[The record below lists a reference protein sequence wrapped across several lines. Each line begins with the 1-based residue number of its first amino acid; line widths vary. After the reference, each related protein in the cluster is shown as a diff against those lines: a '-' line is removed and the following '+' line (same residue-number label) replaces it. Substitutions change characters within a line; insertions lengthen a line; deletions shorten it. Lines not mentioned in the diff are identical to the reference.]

1 MVQNAR
7 EKVAR
12 QDLRAKTLSVTT
24 KNAEELQNAIEKA
37 NKLCLEDKGDLK
49 FAHERLDLLQ
59 LQKGNSKIKFVF
71 FFFLGSLT
79 KVFFF
84 FVLALEDGINRRNL
98 DILEPAIIA
107 AKISDQEYKLSD
119 RIKEA
124 EELRDHLLTL
134 KRFAHDVLDM
144 KQTTIS
150 EIHRYSIPTPLI
162 FNVMKATFQL
172 LGEHPQNLEVCLE
185 V

>member
-59 LQKGNSKIKFVF
+59 LQKGNSKIEFE

-79 KVFFF
+79 KVLV

-98 DILEPAIIA
+98 DILEPAIKA

-162 FNVMKATFQL
+162 FNVMKATFLL

>member
-12 QDLRAKTLSVTT
+12 QELRAKTLSVTT
-24 KNAEELQNAIEKA
+24 KNPEELQNAIEKA

-49 FAHERLDLLQ
+49 FAHERLDFIQ

-71 FFFLGSLT
+71 LFFLGSLT
-79 KVFFF
+79 KVFF

-98 DILEPAIIA
+98 DILEPAIKA

>member
-49 FAHERLDLLQ
+49 FAHERLDLIQ

-71 FFFLGSLT
+71 LFFLGSLT

-84 FVLALEDGINRRNL
+84 CFSSGRW
-98 DILEPAIIA
+98 
-107 AKISDQEYKLSD
+107 YKQ
-119 RIKEA
+119 K
-124 EELRDHLLTL
+124 
-134 KRFAHDVLDM
+134 KF
-144 KQTTIS
+144 
-150 EIHRYSIPTPLI
+150 RYSRTSYHSRKNIGSR
-162 FNVMKATFQL
+162 V
-172 LGEHPQNLEVCLE
+172 
-185 V
+185 